1 MPKINTDDIENFVS
15 ALFVYA
21 EGYVSLRVFDQLD
34 NNAFPIEMMPVCF
47 DSRGTIMRR
56 AVEVAERAA
65 RYPRPTVFCPP
76 VATFKTHWGAGFDN
90 LMNGVA
96 ISVEVDNAD
105 PRLALK
111 TLSSLREL
119 GAPTIV
125 VDTGSTWLDASTGQT
140 VPKQHFHWRLSE
152 PTSTPEEHNALR
164 EACRLA
170 AILVSGDKTLA
181 SPVRPLRWPGSLNRK
196 ATPTLARIAALN
208 WERQVH
214 LDDALTALRE
224 KVAYVKAPLSQ
235 TALPRELTTGD
246 ANARR
251 AARAASTV

>member
-1 MPKINTDDIENFVS
+1 MPEINSDDIYKFFS
-15 ALFVYA
+15 ALFA
-21 EGYVSLRVFDQLD
+21 WSDKESYVSLRVFDQLD
-34 NNAFPIEMMPVCF
+34 NGAFPIEMLPVRKG
-47 DSRGTIMRR
+47 SGKALER
-56 AVEVAERAA
+56 AIEVAERAA

-96 ISVEVDNAD
+96 ISVDVDDAD

-164 EACRLA
+164 EARRLA
-170 AILVSGDKTLA
+170 AILVGGDKTLA

-224 KVAYVKAPLSQ
+224 KVAYVK
-235 TALPRELTTGD
+235 
-246 ANARR
+246 
-251 AARAASTV
+251 V